1 MALLDVLGVLI
12 GRGVL
17 LLRPPQAAT
26 LRIGSGT
33 AGRLFVMATLNK
45 SDLAGLVAT
54 ETDLNNSQAKLA
66 IEKTFELIARCIAAG
81 HDVNVTGFGKFSTSE
96 RSARQGRNPQTGE
109 TIEIAATTAP
119 KFSAASQL
127 KTAVRGR

>member
-1 MALLDVLGVLI
+1 
-12 GRGVL
+12 L
-17 LLRPPQAAT
+17 LLRPPQAAE
-26 LRIGSGT
+26 LGRGSGT
-33 AGRLFVMATLNK
+33 AGRLSVVATLNK

-81 HDVNVTGFGKFSTSE
+81 DDVNVTGFGKFSTSE

-127 KTAVRGR
+127 KTAVKGR